1 MNKIDIQPR
10 ARELN
15 QKGKV
20 KMLKS
25 HNVAATVRGMPVRQ
39 IQGPRVELRGNRPAP
54 REESGNNDE

>member
-25 HNVAATVRGMPVRQ
+25 HNVAARGMPVRR
-39 IQGPRVELRGNRPAP
+39 IQGPPVELRGNRPAP